1 NQRIKDVSE
10 NVAQDS
16 LNWNEE
22 KKAFV
27 ATHGEEGNK
36 ANSKITSL
44 QYGNIAENSTDAITG
59 GQLYSL
65 GSDVAKYFGG
75 GASYAEGTWTAPT
88 FTVKTIKDDG
98 VTVEEKDYSSVA
110 EAFAGI
116 GTSFTNIK
124 NDITNVVSDS
134 LVKWDDEHQLIKI
147 GSEKSGNI
155 VTIADKDGK
164 GRALSG
170 VKDAEQNDEAVNKG
184 QLDKNVNKLT
194 KDIDD
199 VRSVAVF
206 YDTEEDTEEVSALT
220 RSARKAKQNSVTFG
234 NPKEG
239 TVSLRNVGNGKVTK
253 DSTEAVNGSQ
263 LYSVGDKVATYFGGS
278 ASFKEGVLTAPTY
291 KISNVGED
299 GTVTANSYGDV
310 GSAFEGIDTNF
321 KNVNTHLTN
330 EVKNFEEKITN
341 ITQAVQGDALLWSKD
356 AGAFVAKHGT
366 DKEKSKITSLQ
377 AGKIA
382 EDSSD
387 AINGS
392 QLYSMGDTV
401 AKYFG
406 GGASYE
412 NGTWT
417 APKFTVKKFDAAGEA
432 TEENYDNVA
441 DAFAEISSSVTKIH
455 NEVTNQID
463 KVVGDSLVKQDETTK
478 VIKIGAETEGAGI
491 SFANRDGT
499 DRTLSG
505 VKAAENDNEAVNKA
519 QLEKGL
525 KDLSTSLQSDE
536 SAVVHYDKNTD
547 ENGTINYASVTF
559 GKGKD
564 SAAVGLHNVAD
575 GAISEGSHD
584 VVNGGQIN
592 KISQDVAK
600 FLGGEASFK
609 DGVLTEPTYKLS
621 KISPDG
627 KEEDKSFKN
636 VGSAFEGLDENIK
649 NVNQRIKEV
658 SQGVAQDSLSWD
670 KEALAFVAKH
680 GEEGNKANSKITSLQ
695 NGTIGENS
703 TDAVNGSQLYSLG
716 SNVAKSLGGNAGYE
730 NGAWTAPTFTVK
742 TVKDDGVTVE
752 EKQYNT
758 VADAL
763 ADVGTSFTN
772 IKNDITN
779 VVSDSLVKWDE
790 EKQRI
795 KIGGE
800 KSGNTIT
807 IADKDGKGRALSGV
821 KDAEQN
827 DEAVN
832 KGQLDKNVDKLTKD
846 INDVRSVAVFY
857 DTEEDTEEVSAL
869 TRSARKAKQNSVT
882 FGNPKE
888 GTVALHNV
896 GDGKIGKDSHDV
908 INGGQIDAIS
918 QDIAKVLGGG
928 TTSNNGTFTGPTY
941 KLSKISTDG
950 KEEAADFKNVGSAFE
965 GLDTNIKNVNNHLTN
980 EVKKFEENI
989 TNITQEVQGDA
1000 LLWDKDE
1007 GAFVATH
1014 GED

>member
-1 NQRIKDVSE
+1 DGKEEDTSYHNVADALSGVGNSITNVQHTLTEQINNVVKKVESESFVQQDKATHSLTIGAKTEDTTINIANKNGADRTLSGVKVAVKDNEAVNKGQLDESLKGLSNSLQSDDSAVVHYDKKDDENGTINYKSVTFGGKDKSPVGLHNIADGKISKGSHDAITGGQVNKIGEDVAKFLGGGTGFNNGTFTGPTYNLSKVDADGQVEKKSFNDIAQAFTGLDENIKNVNQRIKDVSE

-98 VTVEEKDYSSVA
+98 ETIEDKDYSSVA

-116 GTSFTNIK
+116 STSFTNIK

-134 LVKWDDEHQLIKI
+134 LVKWDEDTKSITIGKEKDDAKI
-147 GSEKSGNI
+147 S
-155 VTIADKDGK
+155 IADKDSQS
-164 GRALSG
+164 RTLSG
-170 VKDAEQNDEAVNKG
+170 LKAAEHNDEAVNKA
-184 QLDKNVNKLT
+184 QLDENVDKLT
-194 KDIDD
+194 KDIND

-234 NPKEG
+234 DPSQG
-239 TVSLRNVGNGKVTK
+239 TVALRNVGSGKVTK
-253 DSTEAVNGSQ
+253 DSTEAV
-263 LYSVGDKVATYFGGS
+263 
-278 ASFKEGVLTAPTY
+278 
-291 KISNVGED
+291 
-299 GTVTANSYGDV
+299 
-310 GSAFEGIDTNF
+310 
-321 KNVNTHLTN
+321 
-330 EVKNFEEKITN
+330 
-341 ITQAVQGDALLWSKD
+341 
-356 AGAFVAKHGT
+356 
-366 DKEKSKITSLQ
+366 
-377 AGKIA
+377 
-382 EDSSD
+382 
-387 AINGS
+387 NGS

-627 KEEDKSFKN
+627 KEED
-636 VGSAFEGLDENIK
+636 
-649 NVNQRIKEV
+649 
-658 SQGVAQDSLSWD
+658 
-670 KEALAFVAKH
+670 
-680 GEEGNKANSKITSLQ
+680 TSYH
-695 NGTIGENS
+695 N
-703 TDAVNGSQLYSLG
+703 
-716 SNVAKSLGGNAGYE
+716 
-730 NGAWTAPTFTVK
+730 
-742 TVKDDGVTVE
+742 
-752 EKQYNT
+752 

-763 ADVGTSFTN
+763 SGVGNS
-772 IKNDITN
+772 ITN
-779 VVSDSLVKWDE
+779 V
-790 EKQRI
+790 QH
-795 KIGGE
+795 
-800 KSGNTIT
+800 T
-807 IADKDGKGRALSGV
+807 
-821 KDAEQN
+821 
-827 DEAVN
+827 
-832 KGQLDKNVDKLTKD
+832 LT
-846 INDVRSVAVFY
+846 
-857 DTEEDTEEVSAL
+857 
-869 TRSARKAKQNSVT
+869 
-882 FGNPKE
+882 
-888 GTVALHNV
+888 
-896 GDGKIGKDSHDV
+896 
-908 INGGQIDAIS
+908 
-918 QDIAKVLGGG
+918 
-928 TTSNNGTFTGPTY
+928 
-941 KLSKISTDG
+941 
-950 KEEAADFKNVGSAFE
+950 
-965 GLDTNIKNVNNHLTN
+965 
-980 EVKKFEENI
+980 
-989 TNITQEVQGDA
+989 
-1000 LLWDKDE
+1000 
-1007 GAFVATH
+1007 
-1014 GED
+1014 